1 MPNYSAEEL
10 RTINK
15 QKRNNILKKYLFIF
29 SIIGFQMLIF
39 VVFYIIVNF
48 NSILMAFQLKTK
60 ETTIWTFDNFTRMY
74 EEFFG
79 SKDKTELILAL
90 TNTFKFFVLGLIM
103 FPVGFIT
110 SYFMYKKILGHSV
123 YRLVF
128 FIPSIL
134 SSIVWSTI
142 YKEMVSVEGPIVK
155 VLMWLTSS
163 DEPMLLLADPQYA
176 LRTVMGYS
184 IWMGIAGNFILYG
197 GAMSRIPVDVIEAGQ
212 LDGIGWLREMVQI
225 IIPLI
230 FPTMGTL
237 LLLQLTGIFTASGNI
252 LFLTGGAFDTT
263 TISYFIF
270 QSVYKVPETS
280 NKYNYASAVGLVFT
294 MLTLPIVF
302 VTRWLLNKIEDV
314 QY

>member
-10 RTINK
+10 QSINR
-15 QKRNNILKKYLFIF
+15 QKRNNTLKKYLFLF
-29 SIIGFQMLIF
+29 SIIGLQLLFF
-39 VVFYIIVNF
+39 VVFYVIVNF

-60 ETTIWTFDNFTRMY
+60 TTTIWTFDNFTRMWD
-74 EEFFG
+74 EFFG
-79 SKDKTELILAL
+79 DKDKTELILAL
-90 TNTFKFFVLGLIM
+90 TNTFKFFGLGLIL

-134 SSIVWSTI
+134 SAIVWSTI
-142 YKEMVSVEGPIVK
+142 YKEMVAVEGPVVK
-155 VLMWLTSS
+155 FLMWITGS
-163 DEPMLLLADPQYA
+163 DEPMILLGDPAYA
-176 LRTVMGYS
+176 LKTVMGYT

-294 MLTLPIVF
+294 LLTLPIVF
-302 VTRWLLNKIEDV
+302 FTRWLLDKIEDV

>member
-1 MPNYSAEEL
+1 
-10 RTINK
+10 
-15 QKRNNILKKYLFIF
+15 
-29 SIIGFQMLIF
+29 
-39 VVFYIIVNF
+39 
-48 NSILMAFQLKTK
+48 
-60 ETTIWTFDNFTRMY
+60 
-74 EEFFG
+74 
-79 SKDKTELILAL
+79 
-90 TNTFKFFVLGLIM
+90 M
-103 FPVGFIT
+103 FPVGLIT
-110 SYFMYKKILGHSV
+110 SSFMYKKILGHSV

-176 LRTVMGYS
+176 LKTVMGYS